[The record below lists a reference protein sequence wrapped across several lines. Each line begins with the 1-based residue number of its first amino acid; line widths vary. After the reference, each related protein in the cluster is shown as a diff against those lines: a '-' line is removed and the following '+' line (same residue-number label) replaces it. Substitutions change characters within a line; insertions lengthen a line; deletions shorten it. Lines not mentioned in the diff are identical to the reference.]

1 MRFAKQS
8 PLTLFTLIGSATL
21 LSACLPALCAPA
33 SVSAKRLREGTRL
46 SDVVGRFEAIGEK
59 VTFTFADSGESVRI
73 LENLALERVARVLPS
88 EGQKKI
94 QWSIS
99 GTVTEYNGGNYLL
112 LTKASQSVTTVGDVE
127 KASGI
132 GTPTKQ
138 DYPVPETK
146 RPNDKRPTEKS

>member
-1 MRFAKQS
+1 
-8 PLTLFTLIGSATL
+8 
-21 LSACLPALCAPA
+21 
-33 SVSAKRLREGTRL
+33 VSAKRLREGTRL

-112 LTKASQSVTTVGDVE
+112 LTKASQSVTTAGEAE
-127 KASGI
+127 KGSGI
-132 GTPTKQ
+132 GTPSKR
-138 DYPVPETK
+138 DYPGSETK
-146 RPNDKRPTEKS
+146 RPEETKRPTEKSTEPAHDRRP